1 MIKKEPIK
9 KNGQVKVT
17 FSLPAGHPHGPSS
30 VVGDFNG
37 WDPLANPFSKRSNGT
52 FSTNVVVAAGEKY
65 HFRYLGDGNVWFD
78 EPEADAHE
86 ATAQGTRNGVLL
98 T

>member
-1 MIKKEPIK
+1 MIKKESIK
-9 KNGQVKVT
+9 KTGQVKVT
-17 FSLPAGHPHGPSS
+17 FSLPAGHLHGPSS
-30 VVGDFNG
+30 VVGDFNE
-37 WDPLANPFSKRSNGT
+37 WDPLANPFAKRGNGT
-52 FSTNVVVAAGEKY
+52 YSTNIVLAPGGKY

-86 ATAQGTRNGVLL
+86 ATEQGTRNGVLL